1 MPRLFRSHAETE
13 DPTEIPQG
21 QRPHGVKSVA
31 QGSQNAWQWLIGYN
45 DNEANRIGVPTV
57 STKDWAAGYLKSPG
71 SNVSRGARTS
81 ATYVRH

>member
-1 MPRLFRSHAETE
+1 MPRLFRSKAETE

-21 QRPHGVKSVA
+21 QRPHGAKSVA
-31 QGSQNAWQWLIGYN
+31 HGSQSAWQWLIGYN

-71 SNVSRGARTS
+71 SNVSAAGTVFA
-81 ATYVRH
+81 A